1 MASRIVITGT
11 GIICGLGRDAATV
24 GRALRA
30 GHSAIA
36 PIRHWEAAGWPHRYA
51 AEIADLDPRA
61 LVADRKSL
69 KLLRRSHVLGL
80 YAAAQAVEQAG
91 FLGQRAALPAAAAAA
106 FNDRSGIYVGSSGT
120 TYQDQYDFLPLLARS
135 EGDLVRFGRD
145 LTAAVPPM
153 WLLQSLPN
161 NVLCHFGIQTG
172 FTGPHACV
180 VTHSTGGV
188 LAVAEAAAA
197 LRDGLADRAVAVAHE
212 APLEPQTMRGYA
224 DLGVL
229 ARETVRPFDQGR
241 DGTLLGEGAAA
252 LALEMAGTRGGAEL
266 GELLGSAEVSEG
278 GALLGVR
285 ADGDGLARAM
295 QLALA
300 VAGCGPADIGMIVAH
315 GNGTRASDASEAIA
329 IRRVFGAAAPPVT
342 SFKWA
347 LGHTLAAAAVLDT
360 VLALDALA
368 AGEVPGIATL
378 RETDRS
384 CQPLPVSRRPQ
395 RPRGRI
401 ALILSR
407 GFAGTNAALVVRA
420 A

>member
-1 MASRIVITGT
+1 
-11 GIICGLGRDAATV
+11 
-24 GRALRA
+24 
-30 GHSAIA
+30 
-36 PIRHWEAAGWPHRYA
+36 
-51 AEIADLDPRA
+51 
-61 LVADRKSL
+61 
-69 KLLRRSHVLGL
+69 
-80 YAAAQAVEQAG
+80 
-91 FLGQRAALPAAAAAA
+91 
-106 FNDRSGIYVGSSGT
+106 
-120 TYQDQYDFLPLLARS
+120 
-135 EGDLVRFGRD
+135 
-145 LTAAVPPM
+145 
-153 WLLQSLPN
+153 
-161 NVLCHFGIQTG
+161 
-172 FTGPHACV
+172 
-180 VTHSTGGV
+180 
-188 LAVAEAAAA
+188 
-197 LRDGLADRAVAVAHE
+197 
-212 APLEPQTMRGYA
+212 
-224 DLGVL
+224 
-229 ARETVRPFDQGR
+229 
-241 DGTLLGEGAAA
+241 
-252 LALEMAGTRGGAEL
+252 
-266 GELLGSAEVSEG
+266 VSEG

-300 VAGCGPADIGMIVAH
+300 DAGCGPADIGMIVAH